1 MQFPTFSMQH
11 RWKLTVR
18 PRSIFPRPF
27 HPVAAT
33 SGPGPAR
40 RLRVAADAQDGS
52 GREATFVR
60 PSVDRQVVWSA
71 VFVVRTGGRRAECR
85 PQSGDAPTRATT
97 YAVAAA
103 SVALTF
109 PFVRFIAPQA
119 GAAVVSSFITDG

>member
-1 MQFPTFSMQH
+1 MQYPTQVEAHCETEEYFPAPLPSGGM
-11 RWKLTVR
+11 
-18 PRSIFPRPF
+18 
-27 HPVAAT
+27 AAT

-40 RLRVAADAQDGS
+40 RLRVAADARDGS

-60 PSVDRQVVWSA
+60 PSVRPSVDRQVVWSA
-71 VFVVRTGGRRAECR
+71 VLVVRTGGRRAKCR

-97 YAVAAA
+97 YAVAA

-119 GAAVVSSFITDG
+119 GAVVSSFITDG